1 MKYEWRKQEKDI
13 YGIKGEACVIDVA
26 PQKFISISGCGNPN
40 NREFSEKVS
49 ALYTLSY
56 QIKKDFKSFALKAKQ
71 EVNDYTVYP
80 LEGVWSKLRET
91 EKLVKEELQYKIMI
105 RQPDFITWE
114 MVEEALKAVKRKKP
128 NQYLS
133 DIFSET
139 IQDGKCVQILH
150 TGSFDD
156 EPVTF
161 ERLEWFCKENNL
173 GRIGSAHREIYLNNA
188 NRVSEEKLKTI
199 LRYKVSSII

>member
-13 YGIKGEACVIDVA
+13 YGIKGQACAIDVA
-26 PQKFISISGCGNPN
+26 PQKFITISGCGNPN

-56 QIKKDFKSFALKAKQ
+56 QIKKDFKSFALKTKQ

-80 LEGVWSKLRET
+80 LEGIWSKLRET

-105 RQPDFITWE
+105 RQPDLITWE
-114 MVEEALKAVKRKKP
+114 MVEEALEAVKQKKP
-128 NQYLS
+128 NRYYS

-150 TGSFDD
+150 TGAFDN
-156 EPVTF
+156 EPATF
-161 ERLEWFCKENNL
+161 EKLDEFCRENNL
-173 GRIGSAHREIYLNNA
+173 KRMGSVHREIYLNNA
-188 NRVSEEKLKTI
+188 NRVHEEKLRTI
-199 LRYKVSSII
+199 IRYKVFSIV